1 MLSLLTLPFQD
12 RKISITHLE
21 SKFDLYLVLLN
32 NGYKIH
38 MPRSEVNFLNSLLL
52 ILWYQL
58 IHSVS
63 REREKVFSYQVLII
77 NHLFIRNVNNVVL
90 PLL

>member
-1 MLSLLTLPFQD
+1 MVKFINFTFYLAVLRVQYRCMLSLLSLSFQN

-21 SKFDLYLVLLN
+21 GKFDLYLVLLN

-38 MPRSEVNFLNSLLL
+38 MPGSEVNFLNSLLL

-58 IHSVS
+58 IQL
-63 REREKVFSYQVLII
+63 REKERKF
-77 NHLFIRNVNNVVL
+77 
-90 PLL
+90 